1 MLPTRNGVGPSC
13 IALPPGPWPTI
24 IDFLVER
31 FDTVPRDEI
40 EARMLRGDVLDATGG
55 LVPPDQPFRSHLKLY
70 YYRDIAVEKRIPF
83 DEIVL
88 FEDEHI
94 VVADKPHFLPV
105 TPGGRYLQETL
116 LVRLKRR
123 LGVDTLAPM
132 HRIDR
137 ETAGLVLF
145 TKQPHTRGIYQSLF
159 SQREVLKCYEA
170 VAVFRADLSLPMTYR
185 SRIVRTAHFM
195 RMCEAD
201 GVANAETRIEIIES
215 NADAAR
221 YGLQPASGKRH
232 QLRVHM
238 AALGLPIRNDQIYP
252 VHFSK
257 DRIEKDDFS
266 QPLQLLAKSIAFL
279 DPITAQQ
286 RRFES
291 ARSLL
296 PIGHASISNRDATFW
311 RAESS
316 ITRLPD
322 SR

>member
-1 MLPTRNGVGPSC
+1 MLPTKNGVGPSC

-31 FDTVPRDEI
+31 FDTIPRDEI

-55 LVPPDQPFRSHLKLY
+55 FVPPDRPFQPHQKLY
-70 YYRDIAVEKRIPF
+70 YYRDIVAEKRIPF

-123 LGVDTLAPM
+123 LGVETLAPM

-137 ETAGLVLF
+137 ETAGVVLF

-159 SQREVLKCYEA
+159 SQREVVKCYQA
-170 VAVFRADLSLPMTYR
+170 VAPFRADLALPLRYS
-185 SRIVRTAHFM
+185 SRIVRTEHFM
-195 RMCEAD
+195 RMCESG
-201 GVANAETRIEIIES
+201 GVANAETAIELIES
-215 NADAAR
+215 NGQIAR

-232 QLRVHM
+232 QLRVQM
-238 AALGLPIRNDQIYP
+238 AALGLPILNDQIYP

-257 DRIEKDDFS
+257 DRIEEDDFS
-266 QPLQLLAKSIAFL
+266 QPLQLLAK
-279 DPITAQQ
+279 
-286 RRFES
+286 
-291 ARSLL
+291 
-296 PIGHASISNRDATFW
+296 
-311 RAESS
+311 
-316 ITRLPD
+316 
-322 SR
+322 

>member
-1 MLPTRNGVGPSC
+1 MLPTKNGVGPSC

-31 FDTVPRDEI
+31 FDTIPRDEI
-40 EARMLRGDVLDATGG
+40 EARMLRGDVLDAQGG
-55 LVPPDQPFRSHLKLY
+55 FVAPQQPFQAHLKLY
-70 YYRDIAVEKRIPF
+70 YYRNIVDEKRIPF
-83 DEIVL
+83 DEMVL
-88 FEDEHI
+88 FEDEQI

-123 LGVDTLAPM
+123 LGVETLAPM

-159 SQREVLKCYEA
+159 AQREVLKCYEA
-170 VAVFRADLSLPMTYR
+170 VAAFRADLILPVRYR
-185 SRIVRTAHFM
+185 SRIVRTEHFM

-201 GVANAETRIEIIES
+201 GAANAETAIELIES
-215 NADAAR
+215 NGQVAR

-232 QLRVHM
+232 QLRVQM
-238 AALGLPIRNDQIYP
+238 AALGLPILNDQIYP

-257 DRIEKDDFS
+257 DRIEEDDFS
-266 QPLQLLAKSIAFL
+266 QPLQLLAKSISFL
-279 DPITAQQ
+279 DPVTAQQ

-291 ARSLL
+291 ARRLL
-296 PIGHASISNRDATFW
+296 PIRPPT
-311 RAESS
+311 SS
-316 ITRLPD
+316 DHERQKP
-322 SR
+322 